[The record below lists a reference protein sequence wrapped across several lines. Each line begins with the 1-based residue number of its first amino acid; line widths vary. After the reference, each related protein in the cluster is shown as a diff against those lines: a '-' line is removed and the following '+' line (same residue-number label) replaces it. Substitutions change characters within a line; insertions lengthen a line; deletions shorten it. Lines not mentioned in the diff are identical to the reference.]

1 LGTITYY
8 IIIFAIGITID
19 ILTKQKN
26 MESKKG
32 LNWFFILI
40 AFTLGLTLI
49 KHINFKNFT
58 LKEPALDILYIIVF
72 LISIYII
79 IMDLKKSKEK
89 EK

>member
-1 LGTITYY
+1 
-8 IIIFAIGITID
+8 
-19 ILTKQKN
+19 
-26 MESKKG
+26 MEIKKG

-49 KHINFKNFT
+49 KHIDFKNFT
-58 LKEPALDILYIIVF
+58 LKEPALDIIYIIVF

-79 IMDLKKSKEK
+79 IMDIKKSKEK